1 MWTTVGATLA
11 KISVMRRSNVPVLI
25 LVLLTTAG
33 GYWLGARRAASREVA
48 ALAAPAAQQA
58 PTPAQ
63 NGNRG
68 AIPPT
73 PQPRLQDQEKATIAL
88 FQHASPAAVFIT
100 SLAVEESPFSLNET
114 AIPRGSGSGFVW
126 DREGHIVTNF
136 HVISGADAAKVTLA
150 DQSTWNAKLVGAA
163 PEKDL
168 AVLKIDAPAGKLTPL
183 PLGSSETLRVGQ
195 SVFAIGN
202 PFGLDQSLTTGVV
215 SALGRE
221 IQSETGAPLREV
233 IQTDAAIN
241 PGNSGGP
248 LLDSSGRLI
257 GVNTAIYSP
266 SGGSSGVGF
275 AIPEHDVAWVVPDLI
290 RYGRVQR
297 PSVGFEVYQGLAQR
311 LGIDGG
317 VISRVTPGSGA
328 DRAGLQGLR
337 RTGFGRVELGD
348 VVLTVDGQTVSSSDA
363 LLVAVEGKKAGDTVK
378 VEVLRGNRRVE
389 IPVRLG
395 APSSG
400 GRGAGTD

>member
-1 MWTTVGATLA
+1 
-11 KISVMRRSNVPVLI
+11 MRRSNAS
-25 LVLLTTAG
+25 VLLLALLTAAG
-33 GYWLGARRAASREVA
+33 GYWAGARRAAPREVDV
-48 ALAAPAAQQA
+48 PAATARQTPA
-58 PTPAQ
+58 PAQ
-63 NGNRG
+63 NGSRG
-68 AIPPT
+68 AIPPQ
-73 PQPRLQDQEKATIAL
+73 PQPQLQDQEKATIAL

-100 SLAVEESPFSLNET
+100 SLAVRESPFSLNET
-114 AIPRGSGSGFVW
+114 AVPRGSGSGFVW
-126 DREGHIVTNF
+126 DREGHIVTNY
-136 HVISGADAAKVTLA
+136 HVLSGADAAKVTLA
-150 DQSTWNAKLVGAA
+150 DQSTWDAKLVGAA
-163 PEKDL
+163 PERDL
-168 AVLKIDAPAGKLTPL
+168 AVLKIDAPAAKLTPL

-221 IQSETGAPLREV
+221 IQSESGAPIREV

-266 SGGSSGVGF
+266 SGGSSGIGF

-290 RYGRVQR
+290 RYGRVRR
-297 PSVGFEVYQGLAQR
+297 PSVGFDIYQGLAQR
-311 LGIDGG
+311 LGIDGA
-317 VISRVTPGSGA
+317 VISRVSPGSGA

-337 RTGFGRVELGD
+337 RAAFGRVSLGD
-348 VVLTVDGQTVSSSDA
+348 IILTVDGQAVTSSDGLA
-363 LLVAVEGKKAGDTVK
+363 VAVEGKKAGDTIRVG
-378 VEVLRGNRRVE
+378 VLRGDRRMT

-395 APSSG
+395 APE
-400 GRGAGTD
+400 RAGARTD

>member
-1 MWTTVGATLA
+1 
-11 KISVMRRSNVPVLI
+11 MRRSNASVLI
-25 LVLLTTAG
+25 LALLTAAG
-33 GYWLGARRAASREVA
+33 GYWAGARSAPREVA
-48 ALAAPAAQQA
+48 ALSSAAAQRAPA
-58 PTPAQ
+58 PAQ
-63 NGNRG
+63 NGSRG
-68 AIPPT
+68 AIPAQ
-73 PQPRLQDQEKATIAL
+73 PQPMLQDQEKATIAL

-100 SLAVEESPFSLNET
+100 SLAMQESPFSLNET

-150 DQSTWNAKLVGAA
+150 DQSTWDAKLVGAA

-221 IQSETGAPLREV
+221 IQSESGAPIREV

-297 PSVGFEVYQGLAQR
+297 PALGFDVYQGLAQR
-311 LGIDGG
+311 LGIDGA
-317 VISRVTPGSGA
+317 VISRVNPGSGA

-337 RTGFGRVELGD
+337 RAGFGRVELGD
-348 VVLTVDGQTVSSSDA
+348 VVLTVDGQAVNSSDA
-363 LLVAVEGKKAGDTVK
+363 LLVAVEGKKAGDTVR
-378 VEVLRGNRRVE
+378 VEVLRGDRRVA

-395 APSSG
+395 APAA
-400 GRGAGTD
+400 GRGE